1 MIEYEKL
8 VMELRKMTSNERIK
22 FMEERRMAAG
32 DPRGEKLAAYKE
44 ENKTAKK
51 GQIVFAGSSLMEWF
65 PINQLLAEHGDD
77 TVIYNRGVA
86 GSVTAEYY
94 NWLDFCV
101 IDLQPR
107 RIFINIGTNDMNDP
121 KLKLEDLITR
131 YEMIIDKITDGV
143 PGIEIYTMA
152 YYPVNPDAAF
162 EENRQSLIEVR
173 SNEKI
178 RQANRLVE
186 EMSRRRGLK
195 YIDIN
200 GKITDAQGKMKIDYC
215 IDGVHI
221 NENGYRV
228 IYDDIMRYVK
238 ETEWK

>member
-1 MIEYEKL
+1 MIEHERL
-8 VMELRKMTSNERIK
+8 VMELRKMTSDERIK
-22 FMEERRMAAG
+22 FMAERRAASG
-32 DPRGEKLAAYKE
+32 DPRGDKLNSYKE

-65 PINQLLAEHGDD
+65 PINQLLAEHGDN

-107 RIFINIGTNDMNDP
+107 RVFINIGTNDMNDP
-121 KLKLEDLITR
+121 ELRLEDLISR
-131 YEMIIDKITDGV
+131 YEIIINKIADEV
-143 PGIEIYTMA
+143 PGVEIYTMA

-178 RQANRLVE
+178 RKANSLVE
-186 EMSRRRGLK
+186 DMSRKIGLK

-200 GKITDAQGKMKIDYC
+200 GKITDSQGKMKMEYC

-221 NENGYRV
+221 NEAGYRV
-228 IYDDIMRYVK
+228 IYDDIMSYVK
-238 ETEWK
+238 EPAWK